1 MEKDAVSGELDR
13 YVQRVRRLPRLSRE
27 EEHEIAVRAAQGDE
41 RAVKAL
47 VESNLRYVVAI
58 AVQYRRY
65 GVPLADLVAEG
76 NLGLMTAARKFDPE
90 RGTRFVTYAGYWIRA
105 HVLEHV
111 VRSVSLV
118 GAGAG
123 VLRSKVY
130 FKLRRERARI
140 EMTTSDPRICLEA
153 LAERF
158 ETTPERMSEM
168 LARLTRG
175 DASLDAP
182 LREGGE
188 PMVDRLHIDEG
199 SPEAA
204 YLDAYEAE
212 TLRVAVREA
221 LARLDRRERYI
232 VEERILGDEEA
243 SLAEL
248 GRKLGVSR
256 ERARQLEARAKQKLR
271 DAL

>member
-1 MEKDAVSGELDR
+1 
-13 YVQRVRRLPRLSRE
+13 VRRFPRLSRE
-27 EEHEIAVRAAQGDE
+27 EEHDIAVRACAGDE
-41 RAVKAL
+41 KAAKQL
-47 VESNLRYVVAI
+47 VEANLRYVVAI
-58 AVQYRRY
+58 AIQYRRY
-65 GVPLADLVAEG
+65 GVPPSELIAEG

-118 GAGAG
+118 GGGAG

-130 FKLRRERARI
+130 FKLRRERALI
-140 EMTTSDPRICLEA
+140 EMQSNDPRVCLEA

-175 DASLDAP
+175 DTSLDAP
-182 LREGGE
+182 MREGGDA
-188 PMVDRLHIDEG
+188 MIDRLYIEDG
-199 SPEAA
+199 TPEAA
-204 YLDAYEAE
+204 YLEAYEAQ
-212 TLRVAVREA
+212 TLREAVREA
-221 LARLDRRERYI
+221 LTRLDKRERYI
-232 VEERILGDEEA
+232 VEQRILQDDEA
-243 SLAEL
+243 SLADL

-256 ERARQLEARAKQKLR
+256 ERARQLEARAKNKIKA
-271 DAL
+271 AL